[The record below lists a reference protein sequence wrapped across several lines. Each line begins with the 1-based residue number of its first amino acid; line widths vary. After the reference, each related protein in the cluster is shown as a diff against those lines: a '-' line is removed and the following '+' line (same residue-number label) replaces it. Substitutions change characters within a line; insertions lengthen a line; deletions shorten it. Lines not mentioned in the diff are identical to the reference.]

1 MKNQIITQKKE
12 NNMLIIPI
20 IPKEEL
26 DGFEVK
32 LDSLT
37 PEMGFYLINVF
48 NSMSAKSLTPS
59 DIAFDIYV
67 TRSDNT
73 PLIRLF
79 ACSVIQNI
87 VTSERYCN
95 IMVNNNRYV
104 DLHGIDFDPS
114 NANALQKNFTTVYLT
129 STAPSS
135 TGKKFMFGG
144 LQISTT
150 GNFDPSMEES
160 WGLEC
165 INIEILR

>member
-1 MKNQIITQKKE
+1 MI
-12 NNMLIIPI
+12 IIPI
-20 IPKEEL
+20 MPKDKL

-32 LDSLT
+32 FSAIT
-37 PEMGFYLINVF
+37 KEMAFYLANVF
-48 NSMSAKSLTPS
+48 MSAKSLTPS

-67 TRSDNT
+67 NRGDNI

-95 IMVNNNRYV
+95 IMVSDNKYV
-104 DLHGIDFDPS
+104 NLNGIDFDPS
-114 NANALQKNFTTVYLT
+114 NANDLQRNFTTVYLT

>member
-1 MKNQIITQKKE
+1 MI
-12 NNMLIIPI
+12 IIPI
-20 IPKEEL
+20 MPKDEL
-26 DGFEVK
+26 DGFEIK
-32 LDSLT
+32 FSAIT
-37 PEMGFYLINVF
+37 KEMAFYLANVF

-67 TRSDNT
+67 TRGDNT

-87 VTSERYCN
+87 VVTSERYCN
-95 IMVNNNRYV
+95 IMVSDNKYV
-104 DLHGIDFDPS
+104 DLHSIDFDPS
-114 NANALQKNFTTVYLT
+114 NANDLQRNFTTVYLT
-129 STAPSS
+129 STSPSS

-160 WGLEC
+160 WGLGC

>member
-1 MKNQIITQKKE
+1 MI
-12 NNMLIIPI
+12 IIPI
-20 IPKEEL
+20 MPKDKL

-32 LDSLT
+32 FSAIT
-37 PEMGFYLINVF
+37 KEMAFYLVNVF
-48 NSMSAKSLTPS
+48 NNMSAKSLTPS

-67 TRSDNT
+67 TRGDDT

-87 VTSERYCN
+87 ATSKRYCN
-95 IMVNNNRYV
+95 IMVSNNRYV

-114 NANALQKNFTTVYLT
+114 YAKDLQRNFTTVYLT
-129 STAPSS
+129 STSPSS

>member
-1 MKNQIITQKKE
+1 MI
-12 NNMLIIPI
+12 IIPI
-20 IPKEEL
+20 MPKEEL

-32 LDSLT
+32 LDNVT
-37 PEMGFYLINVF
+37 KETAFYLLNVF
-48 NSMSAKSLTPS
+48 NNMSAKSLTPS

-73 PLIRLF
+73 PLVRLF
-79 ACSVIQNI
+79 ACSIIQNI

-95 IMVNNNRYV
+95 IMVSDNKYV
-104 DLHGIDFDPS
+104 DLHSIDFDPS
-114 NANALQKNFTTVYLT
+114 NANGLQRNFTTVYLT

-144 LQISTT
+144 LQLTT
-150 GNFDPSMEES
+150 TDNFDPSMEES

>member
-1 MKNQIITQKKE
+1 MI
-12 NNMLIIPI
+12 IIPI

-32 LDSLT
+32 FSAIT
-37 PEMGFYLINVF
+37 KEMAFYLANVF
-48 NSMSAKSLTPS
+48 NTKSLTPS

-95 IMVNNNRYV
+95 IMVSDNKYV

-114 NANALQKNFTTVYLT
+114 NVDGLQRNFTTVYLT

-135 TGKKFMFGG
+135 TGTKFMFGG
-144 LQISTT
+144 LQISAT
-150 GNFDPSMEES
+150 GNFDPSVEES
-160 WGLEC
+160 WGLGC
-165 INIEILR
+165 INIKILR

>member
-1 MKNQIITQKKE
+1 M
-12 NNMLIIPI
+12 
-20 IPKEEL
+20 PKDKL

-32 LDSLT
+32 FSAIT
-37 PEMGFYLINVF
+37 KEMAFYLVNVF
-48 NSMSAKSLTPS
+48 GSMSAKSLTPS

-87 VTSERYCN
+87 VTSERCCN
-95 IMVNNNRYV
+95 IMVSNNSYV

-114 NANALQKNFTTVYLT
+114 NVKDLQRNFTTVYLT

-135 TGKKFMFGG
+135 TGTKFMFGG
-144 LQISTT
+144 LQIFTT
-150 GNFDPSMEES
+150 SNFDPSMEES

-165 INIEILR
+165 INIKILR

>member
-1 MKNQIITQKKE
+1 M
-12 NNMLIIPI
+12 
-20 IPKEEL
+20 PKDEL
-26 DGFEVK
+26 DGFEIK
-32 LDSLT
+32 FSAIT
-37 PEMGFYLINVF
+37 KEIAFYLANVF
-48 NSMSAKSLTPS
+48 NGISAVKSLTPS

-87 VTSERYCN
+87 VTLKRYCN
-95 IMVNNNRYV
+95 IMVSNNKYV

-114 NANALQKNFTTVYLT
+114 NANALQRNFTTVYLT
-129 STAPSS
+129 STSPSS
-135 TGKKFMFGG
+135 AGKKFMFGG

>member
-1 MKNQIITQKKE
+1 M
-12 NNMLIIPI
+12 
-20 IPKEEL
+20 PKEKL

-32 LDSLT
+32 LDNVT
-37 PEMGFYLINVF
+37 KEMAFYLIAVF
-48 NSMSAKSLTPS
+48 NNMSAKSLTPS

-87 VTSERYCN
+87 VVASERYCN
-95 IMVNNNRYV
+95 IMVSDNKYV
-104 DLHGIDFDPS
+104 DLHSIDFDPTY
-114 NANALQKNFTTVYLT
+114 ANTLRRNFTTVYLT

-150 GNFDPSMEES
+150 GNFDPSMEKS

>member
-1 MKNQIITQKKE
+1 M
-12 NNMLIIPI
+12 
-20 IPKEEL
+20 PKDEL

-32 LDSLT
+32 FSAIT
-37 PEMGFYLINVF
+37 KKMAFYLTNVF
-48 NSMSAKSLTPS
+48 NDMSAKSLTPS

-87 VTSERYCN
+87 VVTSERYCN
-95 IMVNNNRYV
+95 IMVSDNKYV
-104 DLHGIDFDPS
+104 DLHGINFDPS
-114 NANALQKNFTTVYLT
+114 NANALQRNFTTVYIT
-129 STAPSS
+129 STSTSS
-135 TGKKFMFGG
+135 TGTKFMFGG

-150 GNFDPSMEES
+150 GNFNPNMEKT

-165 INIEILR
+165 INIKILR

>member
-1 MKNQIITQKKE
+1 M
-12 NNMLIIPI
+12 
-20 IPKEEL
+20 PKDEL

-32 LDSLT
+32 FSAIT
-37 PEMGFYLINVF
+37 KEMAFYLTNVF
-48 NSMSAKSLTPS
+48 NSTSSKSLTPS

-67 TRSDNT
+67 TRNDNT

-87 VTSERYCN
+87 VTLKRYCN
-95 IMVNNNRYV
+95 IMVSNNRYI
-104 DLHGIDFDPS
+104 DLRGIDFGPS
-114 NANALQKNFTTVYLT
+114 YADALQRNFTTVYLT
-129 STAPSS
+129 STSPSS

-150 GNFDPSMEES
+150 DNFDPSVKES

>member
-1 MKNQIITQKKE
+1 M
-12 NNMLIIPI
+12 
-20 IPKEEL
+20 PKDKL

-32 LDSLT
+32 FSAIT
-37 PEMGFYLINVF
+37 EKMAFYLTNVF
-48 NSMSAKSLTPS
+48 NSISDKSLTPS

-67 TRSDNT
+67 TRSDEI

-95 IMVNNNRYV
+95 IMVSNNRYV
-104 DLHGIDFDPS
+104 DLHSIDFDPS
-114 NANALQKNFTTVYLT
+114 YADDLQRNFTTVYLIST
-129 STAPSS
+129 SPSS
-135 TGKKFMFGG
+135 VGKKFMFGG

-150 GNFDPSMEES
+150 SNFDPSVEES

>member
-1 MKNQIITQKKE
+1 MI
-12 NNMLIIPI
+12 IIPI
-20 IPKEEL
+20 MPKDQL
-26 DGFEVK
+26 DGFEIK
-32 LDSLT
+32 FSAIT
-37 PEMGFYLINVF
+37 KEMAFYLVNVF
-48 NSMSAKSLTPS
+48 NNMSDKSLTPS
-59 DIAFDIYV
+59 DIAFDIYFN
-67 TRSDNT
+67 RRDNT

-87 VTSERYCN
+87 ITSERYCN
-95 IMVNNNRYV
+95 IMVSDNKYV
-104 DLHGIDFDPS
+104 DLHRINFEPS
-114 NANALQKNFTTVYLT
+114 NANALQRNFTTVYLT
-129 STAPSS
+129 SISPSS

>member
-1 MKNQIITQKKE
+1 MI
-12 NNMLIIPI
+12 IIPI
-20 IPKEEL
+20 MPKDEL
-26 DGFEVK
+26 DGFEIK
-32 LDSLT
+32 FSAIT
-37 PEMGFYLINVF
+37 KEMAFYLVNVF
-48 NSMSAKSLTPS
+48 NNMSAKSLTPS
-59 DIAFDIYV
+59 NIAFDIYV

-79 ACSVIQNI
+79 ACSIIQNI

-95 IMVNNNRYV
+95 IMVSEHKHV
-104 DLHGIDFDPS
+104 DLQSIDFDPS
-114 NANALQKNFTTVYLT
+114 NADALQSNFTTVYLT

-150 GNFDPSMEES
+150 GNFNPSMEES

>member
-1 MKNQIITQKKE
+1 MI
-12 NNMLIIPI
+12 IIPI
-20 IPKEEL
+20 MPKDKL
-26 DGFEVK
+26 DGFEIK
-32 LDSLT
+32 FSAIT
-37 PEMGFYLINVF
+37 KEMAFYLAYVF
-48 NSMSAKSLTPS
+48 NSISSKSLTPS

-87 VTSERYCN
+87 ITSERYCN
-95 IMVNNNRYV
+95 IMVSNTKYV

-114 NANALQKNFTTVYLT
+114 NADALQRNFTTVYLT
-129 STAPSS
+129 STSPNS

-144 LQISTT
+144 LQISTI
-150 GNFDPSMEES
+150 GNFNPNKEES
-160 WGLEC
+160 WGLKC

>member
-1 MKNQIITQKKE
+1 MI
-12 NNMLIIPI
+12 IIPI
-20 IPKEEL
+20 MPKEEL
-26 DGFEVK
+26 DGFEVRFNNVTK
-32 LDSLT
+32 ET
-37 PEMGFYLINVF
+37 AFYLINVF

-73 PLIRLF
+73 PLVRLF

-87 VTSERYCN
+87 VTSKRYCN
-95 IMVNNNRYV
+95 IMVSNNRYV
-104 DLHGIDFDPS
+104 DLHGIDFNPS
-114 NANALQKNFTTVYLT
+114 YASGLPRNFTTVYLT
-129 STAPSS
+129 STSPSS
-135 TGKKFMFGG
+135 IGKKFMFGG
-144 LQISTT
+144 LQLTTT

>member
-1 MKNQIITQKKE
+1 MI
-12 NNMLIIPI
+12 IIPI
-20 IPKEEL
+20 MPKDKL

-32 LDSLT
+32 LDNVT
-37 PEMGFYLINVF
+37 KETAFYLLNVF
-48 NSMSAKSLTPS
+48 NNMSAKSLTPS

-73 PLIRLF
+73 PLVRLF
-79 ACSVIQNI
+79 ACSIIQNI

-95 IMVNNNRYV
+95 IMVSDNKYV
-104 DLHGIDFDPS
+104 DLQSIDFDPS
-114 NANALQKNFTTVYLT
+114 NANGLQRNFTTVYLT
-129 STAPSS
+129 STSPSS

-144 LQISTT
+144 LQLTT
-150 GNFDPSMEES
+150 DENFDPSMPKS

>member
-1 MKNQIITQKKE
+1 M
-12 NNMLIIPI
+12 
-20 IPKEEL
+20 PKDEF
-26 DGFEVK
+26 DGFKVK
-32 LDSLT
+32 FSAIT
-37 PEMGFYLINVF
+37 KEMAFYLANVF
-48 NSMSAKSLTPS
+48 NNMSAAKSLTPS

-67 TRSDNT
+67 ARCDDT

-87 VTSERYCN
+87 VISERYCN
-95 IMVNNNRYV
+95 IMVSDNRYV
-104 DLHGIDFDPS
+104 DLHSIDFDPS
-114 NANALQKNFTTVYLT
+114 NANDLQRNFTTVYLT
-129 STAPSS
+129 STSPSS

-150 GNFDPSMEES
+150 GNFDPRMEES

>member
-1 MKNQIITQKKE
+1 
-12 NNMLIIPI
+12 MLIIPI

-32 LDSLT
+32 FSAIT
-37 PEMGFYLINVF
+37 KEMAFYLACVF
-48 NSMSAKSLTPS
+48 NSTSDKSLTPS

-67 TRSDNT
+67 TRSENT

-79 ACSVIQNI
+79 ACSVIQNT

-95 IMVNNNRYV
+95 IMVSDNRYV
-104 DLHGIDFDPS
+104 NLHSIDFDPS
-114 NANALQKNFTTVYLT
+114 NANDLQRNFTTVYLI

-144 LQISTT
+144 LQISTI

-165 INIEILR
+165 INIKIF

>member
-1 MKNQIITQKKE
+1 M
-12 NNMLIIPI
+12 
-20 IPKEEL
+20 PKYES

-32 LDSLT
+32 FSAIT
-37 PEMGFYLINVF
+37 EKMAFYLINVF
-48 NSMSAKSLTPS
+48 NTTSAKSLTPS

-67 TRSDNT
+67 ARDDNT

-95 IMVNNNRYV
+95 IMVSDNKYV
-104 DLHGIDFDPS
+104 NLYNINFDPS
-114 NANALQKNFTTVYLT
+114 NANALQRNFTTVYIIST
-129 STAPSS
+129 SPSS

-144 LQISTT
+144 LQLTTT
-150 GNFDPSMEES
+150 GNFDPSMEET
-160 WGLEC
+160 WGLKC

>member
-1 MKNQIITQKKE
+1 M
-12 NNMLIIPI
+12 
-20 IPKEEL
+20 PKDKL
-26 DGFEVK
+26 DGFEIK
-32 LDSLT
+32 FSAIT
-37 PEMGFYLINVF
+37 KEMAFYLVCVF
-48 NSMSAKSLTPS
+48 NNRSAKSLTPS

-67 TRSDNT
+67 TRNDNT

-95 IMVNNNRYV
+95 IMVSDNKYV
-104 DLHGIDFDPS
+104 DLHSIDFNPS
-114 NANALQKNFTTVYLT
+114 YANALRRNFTTVYLT

-150 GNFDPSMEES
+150 SNFNPNMEES

>member
-1 MKNQIITQKKE
+1 M
-12 NNMLIIPI
+12 
-20 IPKEEL
+20 PKVEL

-32 LDSLT
+32 FSAIT
-37 PEMGFYLINVF
+37 KEMAFYLASVF
-48 NSMSAKSLTPS
+48 NGSAKSLTPS

-79 ACSVIQNI
+79 ACSIIQNI
-87 VTSERYCN
+87 VTSTRYCN
-95 IMVNNNRYV
+95 IMVSDNKYV
-104 DLHGIDFDPS
+104 DLHSIDFNPS
-114 NANALQKNFTTVYLT
+114 NANALQRNFTTVYLT

-135 TGKKFMFGG
+135 TGKKFLFGG

-150 GNFDPSMEES
+150 DFDPSMEES

-165 INIEILR
+165 INILIYIKIDF